1 MKGTSS
7 IVDETTHE
15 PLLPILT
22 LIVDTAVKLRKD
34 GHRVVIVSSGAIGVG
49 LRRMDALAAI
59 GQCRLISLWDSLFAH
74 LSQPVAQ
81 ILLTRND
88 IADRTRYL
96 NAQSTFNEL
105 LDMGVI
111 PIVNENDTL
120 AVSEIKFG
128 DNDTLSAITA
138 AMIHA
143 DLLFLMTDVD
153 CLYDKNPRSH
163 PDAKPI
169 EIVEDISALEADV
182 SSAGSALGTGGM
194 STKIIAARLGT
205 SAGVT
210 TIITRSSNPGN
221 VLNIV
226 RYLQPS
232 RSASS
237 LSLSQLAT
245 SEIKESKPAPP
256 LHTRFL
262 ASTDPIRDRH
272 FWLLHTP
279 NPHGTLY
286 IDEGAHK
293 ALLTKAGLLPVGVV
307 DVEGNFAQQEVVRLV
322 VVTRKHNP
330 GPDGKRWEGVR
341 QEIGRALV
349 NYAAPEITRILGHQS
364 TEIRGILGYADSDRR
379 NLSVSRKLC
388 AFQPLKP
395 QNPPKT
401 GAMSSSATT
410 LKGQPLDKVV
420 LDAML
425 RRRMFYTPSFEIY
438 GGVGGLYDYGPPGCA
453 LQANIVD
460 LWRKHFVLE
469 EDMLE
474 VDCTALT
481 PHEVLKTSGHVDKFA
496 DWMCKDPKN
505 GEILRAD
512 HFVEAILEARLK
524 GDKEARGQKIEEK
537 EVDPKKKKKA
547 KTAAAIKLDD
557 AVVQEYEEVLAKID
571 NYGGPELGELIKKYD
586 LKNPETG
593 VLPSDPVAFNLM
605 FQTSI
610 GPSSNLAGYLRP
622 ETAQGQ
628 FLNFAKLL
636 EFNQSQMP
644 FASAS
649 IGKSY
654 RNEISPR
661 AGLLRVREFL
671 MAEIEHFVDPEGGKK
686 HSRFHEVE
694 NVEMVLLDRH
704 VQLSGKTQTQR
715 MTIGQAV
722 KDGVVD
728 NETLGYF
735 LARIHLFM
743 EKIGVDLS
751 KMRFRQHMANEM
763 AHYATDCWDAELL
776 TSTGW
781 VECVGCADRSAYDL
795 SVHAKKTG
803 APLVVRERLDE
814 PKVIEEWQVDIQ
826 KKKFGPLFKKDAK
839 TVETALE
846 ATSQEQ
852 REKLAKELTETG
864 KIVLDV
870 EGIAGG
876 KATIDKDSVAIEFRK
891 RVENTREYTP
901 NVIEPSFG
909 IGRILYS
916 LIEHNFW
923 TRGSDGGDEARGVLS
938 FPPTVAP
945 TKVLLVPLS
954 SNPQF
959 KPTVK
964 KLSQKLRSLG
974 VSSRVD
980 DSSASIGKRYSRNDE
995 LGTPLGIT
1003 VDFQTL
1009 QDGTITLRD
1018 RDSTTQVR
1026 AEEDKILEAIQSLAN
1041 GSKKWA
1047 QIESELPK
1055 FQGQEVDVA
1064 VR

>member
-1 MKGTSS
+1 M
-7 IVDETTHE
+7 
-15 PLLPILT
+15 
-22 LIVDTAVKLRKD
+22 
-34 GHRVVIVSSGAIGVG
+34 
-49 LRRMDALAAI
+49 
-59 GQCRLISLWDSLFAH
+59 
-74 LSQPVAQ
+74 
-81 ILLTRND
+81 
-88 IADRTRYL
+88 
-96 NAQSTFNEL
+96 
-105 LDMGVI
+105 
-111 PIVNENDTL
+111 
-120 AVSEIKFG
+120 
-128 DNDTLSAITA
+128 
-138 AMIHA
+138 
-143 DLLFLMTDVD
+143 
-153 CLYDKNPRSH
+153 
-163 PDAKPI
+163 KPI
-169 EIVEDISALEADV
+169 RHLL
-182 SSAGSALGTGGM
+182 SSPATLRLRSGLAPRQTRP
-194 STKIIAARLGT
+194 AA
-205 SAGVT
+205 
-210 TIITRSSNPGN
+210 
-221 VLNIV
+221 VLC
-226 RYLQPS
+226 
-232 RSASS
+232 
-237 LSLSQLAT
+237 
-245 SEIKESKPAPP
+245 
-256 LHTRFL
+256 
-262 ASTDPIRDRH
+262 
-272 FWLLHTP
+272 
-279 NPHGTLY
+279 
-286 IDEGAHK
+286 
-293 ALLTKAGLLPVGVV
+293 
-307 DVEGNFAQQEVVRLV
+307 
-322 VVTRKHNP
+322 
-330 GPDGKRWEGVR
+330 
-341 QEIGRALV
+341 
-349 NYAAPEITRILGHQS
+349 
-364 TEIRGILGYADSDRR
+364 RR
-379 NLSVSRKLC
+379 NLSASSKLC

-395 QNPPKT
+395 QNPKA

-481 PHEVLKTSGHVDKFA
+481 PHDVLKTSGHVDKFA

-524 GDKEARGQKIEEK
+524 GDKEARGQKVEEK

-547 KTAAAIKLDD
+547 KSAAAVKLDD

-593 VLPSDPVAFNLM
+593 VLPSEPVAFNLM

-610 GPSSNLAGYLRP
+610 GPSSNLPGYLRP

-694 NVEMVLLDRH
+694 DVELVLLDRH
-704 VQLSGKTQTQR
+704 VQLSGKTETKK

-743 EKIGVDLS
+743 KRIGVDLS

-763 AHYATDCWDAELL
+763 AHYACDCWDAELL

-795 SVHAKKTG
+795 TVHAKKTG

-814 PKVIEEWQVDIQ
+814 PKVIEEWQIDIQ

-870 EGIAGG
+870 DGLADG

-891 RVENTREYTP
+891 RVENTREFTP

-916 LIEHNFW
+916 LIEHNYW
-923 TRGSDGGDEARGVLS
+923 TRASDGGDESRGVLS

-959 KPTVK
+959 KPAVK
-964 KLSQKLRSLG
+964 ALSQKLRSLG

-1009 QDGTITLRD
+1009 QDGSITLRD

-1026 AEEDKILEAIQSLAN
+1026 AEESKILDAIKSLVD
-1041 GSKKWA
+1041 GSKNWETVA
-1047 QIESELPK
+1047 SELPK
-1055 FQGQEVDVA
+1055 FEGQEVEVVA
-1064 VR
+1064 R